1 MANKSNGKNERII
14 PFKNLK
20 ERRIQ
25 KDNISNFDKSFFK
38 EVYEQAAEL
47 TNVIVRT
54 STERMKNSAYN
65 IPLQQTLDM
74 QNVIAFSGRRGTGKT
89 SAMLAFSDALASG
102 KYSRKDDEKSN
113 GKYPNLDDKL
123 FFPIQYVDS
132 SVVGK
137 NEDFFE
143 ILLFRMLQL
152 LKSVVEDK
160 NRNSYFAYNAQLNS
174 LKENIATIYNH
185 YTGLKHG
192 SSFDSSSSY
201 TVMEKN
207 IEKHDVRREIKKLV
221 SSYTEFLTKLIQ
233 QDYDGTSYKNRG
245 FLVICIDD
253 IDMTRKNHVE
263 ILQCIYEYFM
273 IPGVIVMVTLNFPV
287 IYANLKKEFYE
298 TMRITDSDDAVEKLL
313 KISNEQTY
321 DFMLKIIPSDM
332 RITMPSWKKLDYRKL
347 SETRVSFEDLEEKN
361 IVDLF
366 PELKDCAISKALS
379 HQKELITPKKLIM
392 ILLADRTKVC
402 LDLEGYKIHF
412 MEPVSLRN
420 LCDLFY
426 LLYEMKN
433 LYKYNKETEDGK
445 EAYHKALEY
454 NRRIL
459 LNYLYF
465 KIIPEFNFNY
475 EVDNF
480 FNDFPTEPMHRR
492 GRRICD
498 YFYNQFA
505 KKESDIKSLY
515 EDPFFSNQRELYKA
529 ENYSFGEIFRCLY
542 IGSRLNIWDK
552 NFVKAVLASYAF
564 SLPQYVEIEKRER
577 RDSDATKSKQTK
589 IEIKDMY
596 QYRNLRDV
604 FGYSLLGSWKKD
616 LFKCL
621 DKSINISADVSIA
634 INRKYFLSAKG
645 KKGNELRR
653 QLYKLL
659 LLSTI
664 SSKEVIKVDND
675 ETESDIIIHAK
686 LDPTAFALGSL
697 RAFRLNSLQFRIKDD
712 ESHKGVAS
720 LIPILIKNKRKNFS
734 YEIDEF
740 VNEIYNNPNDIIW
753 FILKHTD
760 ITYNSIKR
768 TVCKFIYATD
778 GNLNVKYHGINSAFL
793 LFKEFY
799 ILFFDNLCK
808 DLVEYT
814 ETSAFED
821 FLKHMKRDKKDIYD
835 QLVTNNNKDDRVKV
849 LKKYCISTLQMV
861 KMFADEK
868 ENIQKNTNIRI
879 EWVKTDSES
888 EEKVKVEEVKDE
900 TT

>member
-1 MANKSNGKNERII
+1 
-14 PFKNLK
+14 
-20 ERRIQ
+20 
-25 KDNISNFDKSFFK
+25 
-38 EVYEQAAEL
+38 
-47 TNVIVRT
+47 
-54 STERMKNSAYN
+54 
-65 IPLQQTLDM
+65 
-74 QNVIAFSGRRGTGKT
+74 
-89 SAMLAFSDALASG
+89 
-102 KYSRKDDEKSN
+102 
-113 GKYPNLDDKL
+113 
-123 FFPIQYVDS
+123 
-132 SVVGK
+132 
-137 NEDFFE
+137 
-143 ILLFRMLQL
+143 
-152 LKSVVEDK
+152 
-160 NRNSYFAYNAQLNS
+160 
-174 LKENIATIYNH
+174 
-185 YTGLKHG
+185 
-192 SSFDSSSSY
+192 
-201 TVMEKN
+201 
-207 IEKHDVRREIKKLV
+207 
-221 SSYTEFLTKLIQ
+221 
-233 QDYDGTSYKNRG
+233 
-245 FLVICIDD
+245 
-253 IDMTRKNHVE
+253 
-263 ILQCIYEYFM
+263 
-273 IPGVIVMVTLNFPV
+273 
-287 IYANLKKEFYE
+287 
-298 TMRITDSDDAVEKLL
+298 
-313 KISNEQTY
+313 
-321 DFMLKIIPSDM
+321 
-332 RITMPSWKKLDYRKL
+332 
-347 SETRVSFEDLEEKN
+347 
-361 IVDLF
+361 
-366 PELKDCAISKALS
+366 
-379 HQKELITPKKLIM
+379 M

-515 EDPFFSNQRELYKA
+515 ENTFFSNQRELYKA

-564 SLPQYVEIEKRER
+564 SLPQYVEIEKRKR
-577 RDSDATKSKQTK
+577 RDSDRTKDIDMNNSEQTD
-589 IEIKDMY
+589 IELEEMY
-596 QYRNLRDV
+596 EYRDLRDV

-616 LFKCL
+616 LFKYL
-621 DKSINISADVSIA
+621 NNDTYTSADIPISINKESLSSNDHGAET
-634 INRKYFLSAKG
+634 RKY
-645 KKGNELRR
+645 
-653 QLYKLL
+653 LYNLL
-659 LLSTI
+659 LLTTI
-664 SSKEVIKVDND
+664 SSKEVIKVDNN
-675 ETESDIIIHAK
+675 ETDSNIIIHAK
-686 LDPTAFALGSL
+686 LDPTAFVLGSL
-697 RAFRLNSLQFRIKDD
+697 RAFRLKNLQFNYENNPVKLAEFLSALVNEEKTDIASD
-712 ESHKGVAS
+712 EKTEIPVVEKSSIAS
-720 LIPILIKNKRKNFS
+720 DEKS
-734 YEIDEF
+734 EIVSDEKPDITCEITSF
-740 VNEIYNNPNDIIW
+740 VNDIYKNPKDIIW

-778 GNLNVKYHGINSAFL
+778 GNLNVKYHGIDSPFL

-799 ILFFDNLCK
+799 NLFFDNLCK

-835 QLVTNNNKDDRVKV
+835 QFVTNNNKDDRIKV

-868 ENIQKNTNIRI
+868 ENIQKNTNII
-879 EWVKTDSES
+879 FKWEKTDSES